1 MTDKDDLTAGRPY
14 GPYAGPGSLGS
25 AAGPAAGPAAGNTA
39 EQPSYTGAERQ
50 PAPGFSVP
58 PGGPS
63 GPAGPD
69 ESFYDFDDD
78 DQVRG
83 GTGRRTLLMGVAGVA
98 VVAIFVGI
106 VWYAYTAGVRS
117 GQDGA
122 PPVITAQI
130 GPTKVKPAEPGG
142 MVVPNQDISAY
153 GVMKPGT
160 QAEQQD
166 VNLRPRTEEPV
177 DLFAAGDDA
186 SATPMGEEEGEPD
199 TPANVAAGQAATS
212 AAALPAPPAGT
223 TQNIIAP
230 PVPAQ
235 MAAAQ
240 PVAPAPVPQPVP
252 PAAVSQPAPAAPAP
266 GTPVA
271 LTPPPTASVPAT
283 QAPQVT
289 STPVAAP
296 KAVTPPKVAAP
307 AAKAAPAAPTGSGW
321 GIQLASVPSS
331 KVAEQE
337 WSRISGKYAADLN
350 GITHTVV
357 KADIPGKGTY
367 YRVQAGNM
375 GKESADKLCTSLKG
389 QGQGCLVV
397 KR

>member
-1 MTDKDDLTAGRPY
+1 MG
-14 GPYAGPGSLGS
+14 G
-25 AAGPAAGPAAGNTA
+25 
-39 EQPSYTGAERQ
+39 GAERPS
-50 PAPGFSVP
+50 PAGEERRTSAGFDVP
-58 PGGPS
+58 PAGPS

-78 DQVRG
+78 DQARG
-83 GTGRRTLLMGVAGVA
+83 SAGRRTLLMAGAGVA

-160 QAEQQD
+160 QPEQQD

-186 SATPMGEEEGEPD
+186 SSAPSGEEEGEPE

-212 AAALPAPPAGT
+212 AAELPAPPNGA

-230 PVPAQ
+230 PVPASTAPAVPAQ
-235 MAAAQ
+235 MTAAQ
-240 PVAPAPVPQPVP
+240 PVAPAPMPQPVP
-252 PAAVSQPAPAAPAP
+252 PAAVSQPVPTPPAAN
-266 GTPVA
+266 TPVA
-271 LTPPPTASVPAT
+271 LTPPTAAAPVTSPPHTASAPA
-283 QAPQVT
+283 
-289 STPVAAP
+289 AAP
-296 KAVTPPKVAAP
+296 KAVTQPKEATPVVKPAP
-307 AAKAAPAAPTGSGW
+307 AVPTGSGW

-337 WSRISGKYAADLN
+337 WSRISGKYAADLS

-375 GKESADKLCTSLKG
+375 GKESAEKLCTSLKG
-389 QGQGCLVV
+389 QGQDCLVV